1 MGFFG
6 LDNGSVLSTSSKRH
20 KTSSSSHKRHRSS
33 KPSSDK
39 SRSRSRSRSR
49 HRKQSSGLANFLSG
63 GAGGVG
69 SSHYKKHS
77 ASRGSILGGI
87 GEDSNYRKHSSS
99 KGSFFGLGG
108 GGNGSTRSFF
118 GLGRSSSYYKR
129 QPRANFVQKAYR
141 KLKRLLRDLVYWA
154 KRHPMKVFLLVIM
167 PLITGGALTALLAR
181 FGLRL
186 PPAVERMLGIAA
198 KTAGGGS
205 IGLMGEAVRMVSG
218 GGGGSSGGRNSS
230 SHYDGGYGGGYGGS
244 SGYDDRNAYDYGYGG
259 YDSGYGSR
267 SGASTISVERGRDGD
282 YQWERRREQD
292 YGYDYDD
299 GRSKS
304 SSGGGFMGSVSRF
317 FS

>member
-1 MGFFG
+1 M
-6 LDNGSVLSTSSKRH
+6 NK
-20 KTSSSSHKRHRSS
+20 KT
-33 KPSSDK
+33 
-39 SRSRSRSRSR
+39 
-49 HRKQSSGLANFLSG
+49 
-63 GAGGVG
+63 
-69 SSHYKKHS
+69 
-77 ASRGSILGGI
+77 
-87 GEDSNYRKHSSS
+87 
-99 KGSFFGLGG
+99 
-108 GGNGSTRSFF
+108 
-118 GLGRSSSYYKR
+118 GRSSSYYKR

-218 GGGGSSGGRNSS
+218 GGGGGGSSGGRNSS